1 MNGLFRETVFGR
13 IVHLASGGKLFQT
26 EEQRDPSRLQR
37 YMLAKSASTSD
48 ESIKTAIEVPA
59 LRTRDAEKDGS
70 SDTLCGDNVDAE
82 KGSDYELID
91 WLEND
96 SEV

>member
-13 IVHLASGGKLFQT
+13 IVHLASGGKLFRT
-26 EEQRDPSRLQR
+26 EEQLDPSRLQR
-37 YMLAKSASTSD
+37 YMLTESASTST
-48 ESIKTAIEVPA
+48 ESVRTAVEVPA
-59 LRTRDAEKDGS
+59 LPTGDAEKNSS
-70 SDTLCGDNVDAE
+70 SDTLRGDKVDPE